1 MSKLI
6 ESSEYLHQQLQDL
19 AGSFSALEQAAERIT
34 MHNIKLRV
42 FLMRLVD
49 SEDLG
54 HAVTNEVRQL
64 ANELLTMERDDV
76 GA

>member
-1 MSKLI
+1 MSRLI

-19 AGSFSALEQAAERIT
+19 AGSFSALEKAAERIT

-42 FLMRLVD
+42 FLMRLCD
-49 SEDLG
+49 AEDLG

-64 ANELLTMERDDV
+64 ASELLTMERDDV